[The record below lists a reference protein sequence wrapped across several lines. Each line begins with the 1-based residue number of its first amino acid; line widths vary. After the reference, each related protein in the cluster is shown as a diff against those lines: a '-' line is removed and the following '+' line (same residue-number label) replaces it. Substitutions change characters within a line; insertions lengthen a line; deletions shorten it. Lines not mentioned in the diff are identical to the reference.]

1 MRTDTHRS
9 TFPRVR
15 FVHMLAPVALSV
27 GLVVGGYSMLIELAD
42 DIASTVRPVGSG
54 PMAPTSD
61 AAAAPVAAI
70 AIAAN

>member
-42 DIASTVRPVGSG
+42 DIASTVKPVGSG
-54 PMAPTSD
+54 PMAPTGD